1 MQRLKEMEQR
11 TAQDEEDRR
20 ARESEEA
27 MEDEEIL
34 KVPSN
39 IPVLMVL
46 VIGVSY
52 REAFLV
58 IGRVLCNWS

>member
-11 TAQDEEDRR
+11 TAQDEEARR

-34 KVPSN
+34 KVPIN
-39 IPVLMVL
+39 VPALLML
-46 VIGVSY
+46 
-52 REAFLV
+52 A
-58 IGRVLCNWS
+58 IGRLF